1 MRPKLFHFILSA
13 ALLLFILPN
22 QVLAAQTLVVAF
34 SEFPP
39 YKIVEKGKA
48 SGIDLDILKEIGTR
62 MDFEVSPRF
71 GTFEECLAMMKQ
83 GKADLMTSLLFRSE
97 REPYILYVQPRYR
110 TRSDKVFYVMKGSE
124 NLIRQFED
132 LRPLKIGVKAGVS
145 YEQLFDDDK
154 ALNKVAAQSIKENI
168 SKLLAGQIDTF
179 LDADTEG
186 DYWIKKSNL
195 HYRIV
200 KARFK
205 FQQLD
210 PVYMGISRK
219 SSFKDQAKSF
229 GRNLKYLVDHGV
241 VQRLVEK
248 YTK

>member
-1 MRPKLFHFILSA
+1 MTIIKKFG
-13 ALLLFILPN
+13 
-22 QVLAAQTLVVAF
+22 
-34 SEFPP
+34 
-39 YKIVEKGKA
+39 KGKKMSDSIENFMFSNLETTMA
-48 SGIDLDILKEIGTR
+48 IVHKYSDIIGQPFRGIAEKLQKHIEDKESDT
-62 MDFEVSPRF
+62 MLFEVDEDDFSGRDP
-71 GTFEECLAMMKQ
+71 
-83 GKADLMTSLLFRSE
+83 LLGDTIYVYVRPGNGSKKPSWYVKFKNRVNFFLQIE
-97 REPYILYVQPRYR
+97 IFNLNPYGYYLEQPP
-110 TRSDKVFYVMKGSE
+110 
-124 NLIRQFED
+124 NIQ
-132 LRPLKIGVKAGVS
+132 LK
-145 YEQLFDDDK
+145 LFDDDK
-154 ALNKVAAQSIKENI
+154 ALNKVPAQHIKENI
-168 SKLLAGQIDTF
+168 SKLLGGQIDTF

-219 SSFKDQAKSF
+219 SSFKDQAKKF